1 MIASAVL
8 LPPANGVAKVMF
20 SVVACVSVCVSQ
32 FTGRSLCTALTP
44 VPLCTGNTIAPG
56 YVQTSSTWTS
66 LYCNSTCSNLFTMWP
81 ILSTSGRLAFD

>member
-20 SVVACVSVCVSQ
+20 SVVVCVCQ
-32 FTGRSLCTALTP
+32 FTGRSLCRALTP
-44 VPLCTGNTIAPG
+44 VTLCTGNTITPR

-81 ILSTSGRLAFD
+81 ILSTSARLAFD